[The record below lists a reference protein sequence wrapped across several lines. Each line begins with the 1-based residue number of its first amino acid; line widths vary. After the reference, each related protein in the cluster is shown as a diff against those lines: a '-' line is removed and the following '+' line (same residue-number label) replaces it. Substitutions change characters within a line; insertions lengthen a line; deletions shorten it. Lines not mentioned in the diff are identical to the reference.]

1 MQLVNDAYLS
11 LTPYVPGKPVSE
23 TERELGMTG
32 VIKMASNENCFG
44 PSPRAVEAMRA
55 ALVNAHD
62 YPDASAFYLKSALSQ
77 HLGMP
82 ASQII
87 MGNGGDELIDLIV
100 RACVRPDESLLYA
113 NPSFI
118 SYKMR
123 AQQAGV
129 AIREV
134 PLAGHRYDLPAMAKA
149 VDSTT
154 KLVFIANPNN
164 PTGTYVTA
172 SELDAFLKVVPK
184 DLIVVLDEAYLEF
197 VRAEDFPRSL
207 EIVKSRPRT
216 LALRTFSKAYGLAG
230 VRVGYATGDAEL
242 IGYLERGRP
251 PFNVNALGQVAA
263 VAALADKEH
272 VQRSVDNNTRE
283 MARVV
288 PLLRELRSQ
297 GKPLEVTASQANF
310 IMVDVHTSGPKTF
323 EALLKQGIIVRPL
336 ANYGLTTQ
344 VRITLG
350 TPEQNDRMLT
360 AMRRVV
366 S

>member
-1 MQLVNDAYLS
+1 M
-11 LTPYVPGKPVSE
+11 SE
-23 TERELGMTG
+23 TERELGISG

-44 PSPRAVEAMRA
+44 PSPKAVEAMQVA
-55 ALVNAHD
+55 VASAHD
-62 YPDASAFYLKSALSQ
+62 YPDASAFYLKAALSE

-82 ASQII
+82 ANQII

-100 RACVRPDESLLYA
+100 RACVRPDETLLYA

-123 AQQAGV
+123 GQQAGV
-129 AIREV
+129 GIREV
-134 PLAGHRYDLPAMAKA
+134 PLKDQRYDLAAMAKA

-172 SELDAFLKVVPK
+172 AELDAFLKAVPK
-184 DLIVVLDEAYLEF
+184 DLIVVLDEAYLEY
-197 VRAEDFPRSL
+197 VRAKDFPRSL
-207 EIVKSRPRT
+207 DVVKSRPRT
-216 LALRTFSKAYGLAG
+216 LVLRTFSKAYGLAG
-230 VRVGYATGDAEL
+230 VRVGYAVGDAEL
-242 IGYLERGRP
+242 IGFLERGRP

-263 VAALADKEH
+263 VAALADKAH
-272 VQRSVDNNTRE
+272 VQRSVDNNTQE
-283 MARVV
+283 MARIV
-288 PLLRELRSQ
+288 PQLEAITSQ
-297 GKPLEVTASQANF
+297 GKPLVVTESQANF
-310 IMVDVHTSGPKTF
+310 IMIDVHTSGPKTF

-350 TPEQNDRMLT
+350 TPEQNDRMVA
-360 AMRRVV
+360 AMRKVV